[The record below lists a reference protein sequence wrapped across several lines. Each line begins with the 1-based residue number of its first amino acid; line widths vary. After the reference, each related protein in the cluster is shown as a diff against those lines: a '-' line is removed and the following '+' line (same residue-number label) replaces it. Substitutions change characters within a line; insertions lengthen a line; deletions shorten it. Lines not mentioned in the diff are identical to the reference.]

1 MNVTPE
7 KAKQWID
14 EGKDPRSAY
23 WQAGLESVMDV
34 FKPYLEAGKLT
45 PIQPLEEADIPVFQE
60 ALIVID
66 LSPSLL
72 AAFLPPAVADKIRPP
87 ESAEEIQ
94 RIDKDQRSYKI
105 IVIRPGE
112 DPRLLSAEFSAQAQ
126 KPGLDIFQAGALLG
140 TYDFTDRSE
149 FLSTLKKI
157 LRTHIWE
164 KTPWA
169 IEDYKRY
176 TVNWFERV
184 MDLYQG
190 DISVEAD
197 FSFFHRPHLIK
208 SNRIDSLFTLIFETF
223 KKRADHPDAVFEERV
238 SAIRAMTD
246 ADSRMAQFKELGE
259 KTVFQ
264 MLTVMKDCELVDFKS
279 FTDKENKQFNR
290 EFDRTVQRIMNK
302 LAASG

>member
-1 MNVTPE
+1 MDATPE

-45 PIQPLEEADIPVFQE
+45 PIQPLEETDIPVFRE
-60 ALIVID
+60 ALEVVD
-66 LSPSLL
+66 LSPHLL
-72 AAFLPPAVADKIRPP
+72 AAFLPPGVADKIRPP

-94 RIDKDQRSYKI
+94 RIDKDQPSYKI

-112 DPRLLSAEFSAQAQ
+112 DARLLSAEFSAHAR

-140 TYDFTDRSE
+140 TYDFQDRPE

-164 KTPWA
+164 KTQWG
-169 IEDYKRY
+169 IEDYKSY

-184 MDLYQG
+184 MDLYKG
-190 DISVEAD
+190 SVSVEAD

-208 SNRIDSLFTLIFETF
+208 SNRIDAIFMLIYETF

-246 ADSRMAQFKELGE
+246 VDSRAVQFRELAE

-264 MLTVMKDCELVDFKS
+264 MLTVIKDCELMDFNS
-279 FTDKENKQFNR
+279 FTDKENKQFNQ
-290 EFDRTVQRIMNK
+290 EFDRTVRRMVNK
-302 LAASG
+302 LAPAS

>member
-1 MNVTPE
+1 MDATPE

-45 PIQPLEEADIPVFQE
+45 PIQPLEEADIAVFQE
-60 ALIVID
+60 ALAVVD
-66 LSPSLL
+66 LSPNLL
-72 AAFLPPAVADKIRPP
+72 AAFMPPAVADKIRPP

-94 RIDKDQRSYKI
+94 RIDKDQPSYKI

-112 DPRLLSAEFSAQAQ
+112 DPRLLSAEFSAQAR

-164 KTPWA
+164 KTKWQT
-169 IEDYKRY
+169 EDYKRY
-176 TVNWFERV
+176 TVSWFERV

-208 SNRIDSLFTLIFETF
+208 SNRIDAIFTLIFETF

-264 MLTVMKDCELVDFKS
+264 MLTIMKDCELVDFKS
-279 FTDKENKQFNR
+279 FSDKENKQFNR
-290 EFDRTVQRIMNK
+290 EFDRTVQRIVKK
-302 LAASG
+302 LAPA